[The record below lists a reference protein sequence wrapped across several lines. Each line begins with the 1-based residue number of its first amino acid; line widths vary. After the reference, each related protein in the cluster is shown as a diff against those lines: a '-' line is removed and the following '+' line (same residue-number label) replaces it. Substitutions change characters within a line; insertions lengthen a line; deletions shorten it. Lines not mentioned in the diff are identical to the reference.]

1 MKFHYAWIIFLGCC
15 IISFVGFG
23 LTINTAGLFWS
34 GMSADLGL
42 TRAEIALNATFNGIA
57 GAVSLLFAGTIFKKV
72 NTKLLLTLSFAI
84 TGLCFIA
91 CSFIQ
96 TIGPFYGIKVVLGV
110 VQQISIVISI
120 PILLGNWFEKKLGM
134 LFGIT
139 GALTAIGGA
148 FFNPL
153 VSDFILEYGWRNT
166 YIIVGVINLA
176 LLLPFALLM
185 KFKPENGMLPY
196 GAEKSNPVA
205 NQDQALPTERLT
217 GLTIK
222 GAIKTPMFYF
232 FIVAIICLQSAGS
245 LAQHVPAL
253 IQNFNFS
260 LQVGASV
267 MSALLIGA
275 AVGKLLMGF
284 MLDHVKPT
292 YVLLIFTIIGAFGWY
307 SIKLF
312 NDSLILNGSGFL
324 SGMGQAIVLIAIPLL
339 IRETFGTKDYSQI
352 LSIILMFGA
361 FSNAVSVYIH
371 GSIFDHT
378 NSYSASLILNVV
390 TYAIGFCCLALVI
403 KFSRKVKTN
412 SWNT

>member
-1 MKFHYAWIIFLGCC
+1 MKLHYAWIIFIGCC

-23 LTINTAGLFWS
+23 LTINTAGLFWG
-34 GMSADLGL
+34 GMSEDLNL

-57 GAVSLLFAGTIFKKV
+57 GAVSLLFAGTVFKKI
-72 NTKLLLTLSFAI
+72 NTKLLLSLSFGL

-96 TIGPFYGIKVVLGV
+96 TIGPFYGIKVILGG
-110 VQQISIVISI
+110 VQNISIVISI

-139 GALTAIGGA
+139 GALTAVGGS

-153 VSDFILEYGWRNT
+153 ISHFILEYGWRTT
-166 YIIVGVINLA
+166 YIIVGVICLVV
-176 LLLPFALLM
+176 LLPVALLM

-196 GAEKSNPVA
+196 GAESTVA
-205 NQDQALPTERLT
+205 TTASGQAPQAAVL
-217 GLTIK
+217 K
-222 GAIKTPMFYF
+222 GFTMKDAIRTPMFYC
-232 FIVAIICLQSAGS
+232 FIIAIICFQSAGS

-253 IQNFNFS
+253 IQSLNFS

-275 AVGKLLMGF
+275 AAGKLLMGF

-292 YVLLIFTIIGAFGWY
+292 VVLLIFTIVGASGWY
-307 SIKLF
+307 STGVF
-312 NDSLILNGSGFL
+312 NDTLFLNGSGFF
-324 SGMGQAIVLIAIPLL
+324 SGMGQAIVLTAIPLL
-339 IRETFGTKDYSQI
+339 IRGSFGTKDYSQI

-361 FSNAVSVYIH
+361 FSNAISVYVH
-371 GSIFDHT
+371 GSIFDQT
-378 NSYSASLILNVV
+378 SSYSASLILNVT
-390 TYAIGFCCLALVI
+390 TYVIGFLCLISAI
-403 KFSRKVKTN
+403 KLSNKMKTI
-412 SWNT
+412 

>member
-1 MKFHYAWIIFLGCC
+1 MKLHYAWIIFIGCC

-23 LTINTAGLFWS
+23 LTINTAGLFWG
-34 GMSADLGL
+34 GMSEDLNL

-57 GAVSLLFAGTIFKKV
+57 GAVSLLFAGTVFKKI
-72 NTKLLLTLSFAI
+72 NTKLLLSLSFGL

-96 TIGPFYGIKVVLGV
+96 TIGPFYGIKVILGV
-110 VQQISIVISI
+110 VQNISIVISI

-139 GALTAIGGA
+139 GALTAVGGS

-153 VSDFILEYGWRNT
+153 ISHFILEYGWRTT
-166 YIIVGVINLA
+166 YIIVGVICLVV
-176 LLLPFALLM
+176 LVPVALLM

-196 GAEKSNPVA
+196 GAESTVTVSEA
-205 NQDQALPTERLT
+205 NQATPSGVLK
-217 GLTIK
+217 GLTMK
-222 GAIKTPMFYF
+222 DAIRTPMFYC
-232 FIVAIICLQSAGS
+232 FIIAIICFQSAGS

-253 IQNFNFS
+253 IQSLNFS

-275 AVGKLLMGF
+275 AAGKLLMGF

-292 YVLLIFTIIGAFGWY
+292 VVLLIFTIVGASGWY
-307 SIKLF
+307 STGVF
-312 NDSLILNGSGFL
+312 NDTLFLNGSGFF
-324 SGMGQAIVLIAIPLL
+324 SGLGQAIVLTAIPLL
-339 IRETFGTKDYSQI
+339 IRGSFGTKDYSQI

-361 FSNAVSVYIH
+361 FSNAISVYVH

-378 NSYSASLILNVV
+378 SSYSASLILNVT
-390 TYAIGFCCLALVI
+390 TYVIGFLCLIFAI
-403 KFSRKVKTN
+403 KMSNKMKTI
-412 SWNT
+412 